1 MSTTVDNRVVEMRFD
16 NAQFEKNVSQSM
28 STLEKLKQSLKL
40 KDASKGFDNLNAS
53 AKNVN
58 LSGIGNAVDT
68 VKAKFSALD
77 VIAVTALANITNSA
91 INAGKRI
98 VSALTIDPIKTGFQE
113 YETQMNAV
121 QTILANTQSKGS
133 TIDDVNRALA
143 ELNKYADLT
152 IYNFTEMTRNIGTFT
167 AAGIDLETSVSAIQ
181 GIANLAAVSGSTSQQ
196 ASTAM
201 YQLSQ
206 ALSAGT
212 VKLMDWNSVVNA
224 GMGGEIFQNALKETS
239 RLLGTGADAAIKAE
253 GSFRE
258 SLSTGWLTAEVLTE
272 TLKKFTTSGANEYV
286 AEYTGL
292 SQETVQAA
300 LEAAKAQYGEAD
312 AIEYA
317 SKALAEKSGKNANE
331 IKDALQM
338 AKNAEDAAT
347 KVKTF
352 TQLWDVMKE
361 AAQSG
366 WAQTWQIII
375 GDFEEAKAFFT
386 PLSEKLTGV
395 ISSMSDARNAMLK
408 GALGSKWEQ
417 LTEKVEKAGFTTEEF
432 AAKVEEAA
440 KESGIS
446 IDSLIKEYGSLA
458 AAIKAGKIPTDVFTK
473 ALKKLVGSENK
484 ATKATKELGDV
495 VGRVLNG
502 EFGVGEERV
511 RKLTEAGYDYA
522 EVQNAINEKL
532 GSSVRHLS
540 SLTEEQKKNADQ
552 LAKLS
557 DAQLKNKGY
566 TEEQIQAL
574 RELEKAAEDG
584 GTSINELIDSLNKPS
599 GRTLLL
605 DSINN
610 ILEAIGETL
619 KIVKE
624 AWDSVFKSDDKEA
637 GEGLYSMIEALHEFT
652 ETLKYSEKAD
662 NNFRT
667 IMEGV
672 FSGFKLGTSLISMSL
687 VSGLKILDAVLK
699 ILGTN
704 MVEVAAFVAELITK
718 FANWVEENTM
728 LINGIDKIAEVI
740 AAVIKGVQSLIDA
753 FMGLKIVRDAIEK
766 VKNAIESL
774 FDKLSL
780 KFSGFSAEGIAET
793 ITSAFQ
799 KAINWIKTLDSSEVA
814 KSFVNGLVNS
824 ISSAASLIPKGL
836 EVIVSTVKQLGSK
849 LVEGFRSIPP
859 DMISGFISGLG
870 SGISNII
877 GVLVDLANTII
888 ETVKGVLGINSPSTK
903 FIEIGKNCIEGLI
916 NGLKEGLSGLWNT
929 LKRIGEGIIEVFKS
943 IDFGMVFA
951 AAMGVGFLFTVNKMI
966 DIIEKFSGPFVG
978 LGKIFTSVSGV
989 IDQFANKI
997 NAEALETKSKAIKNL
1012 ALSILMLVGAVYV
1025 LGKMDI
1031 ETLKQ
1036 GGIALTVL
1044 GGILVGL
1051 MALANR
1057 FGDNGFKMGALSL
1070 ILLSFSSSILI
1081 ISFAIKKLSGIKPEQ
1096 MKTVIDGLTHVVI
1109 GMIGLIAVSSIA
1121 GENASKAGTMLIK
1134 MSFALLV
1141 MVGAIKL
1148 MSTIDLNAA
1157 KKGIVAIGILTLF
1170 FKAMIKISMFSG
1182 PNVGKVGAM
1191 LWRMSL
1197 AILIM
1202 VGVIKLISMLDNSAI
1217 VKGIAT
1223 IGLIGILFV
1232 AIIKASEVAG
1242 KYSRRAG
1249 GMLLM
1254 MSVALM
1260 LMVSVIKKASELDK
1274 SQVLK
1279 GIGVVSLIG
1288 VLFAGIIAV
1297 SKFAGKYGVRA
1308 GVLLLG
1314 MATALLITVNA
1325 IKKIAGLDKS
1335 DLEKSLKTIATLELL
1350 FIGIIAISQLAG
1362 KYAVRAGVMLLA
1374 MSASLLILAGV
1385 IVILSKIDP
1394 SGLKRAVTTVAVLEL
1409 LFAGIIAASYLAK
1422 DCTKSLIVI
1431 TVALTLL
1438 SVALV
1443 ALSFIDPKK
1452 LAASAAALS
1461 SVMIAFGI
1469 LVRLSEFTRGI
1480 KMGPIVAMLGVV
1492 GALAGIVYLLS
1503 NIDDPNKALKAI
1515 GGICALMLSMA
1526 AAMTLASLA
1535 GEKALYSVGSLALMG
1550 LVVAEIAVI
1559 LGALSYLNIE
1569 PSLKTVAGLSALLL
1583 AMSAALVIASYA
1595 SPNALLS
1602 VGALALMGIV
1612 VAELGGILAAL
1623 AYFDVQPSIE
1633 TAKSLSILLISMS
1646 AALVLLGAVGTFG
1659 PAAFTGIGA
1668 LAVLI
1673 AGIGTL
1679 IVAIGALVT
1688 KFPVLE
1694 QFLNTGIPILEKIGH
1709 ALGSFFGNIAGGFM
1723 SGVTNGLP
1731 EIGTDLSNFMTNIQ
1745 PFVDGAKS
1753 IDASSMEGVKTLVG
1767 VIKSLTSANLIESLT
1782 SWATGGSSL
1791 SDFAQQLVPFG
1802 KAMTEYS
1809 QAVAGMDANV
1819 VTSSATA
1826 AKVLAEMAN
1835 SIPNMGGLAAV
1846 FAGENSL
1853 TDFATQLVPFGES
1866 LKAYSISVVG
1876 INAEAITN
1884 SATAAKA
1891 LADMA
1896 SVVPNM
1902 GGLVSFFAG
1911 DNSLATF
1918 GANLVSF
1925 GASLKA
1931 YSESV
1936 TGLATEP
1943 IYISVDATNALS
1955 AMNSSIPNMG
1965 GLVSFFAGDNNLAT
1979 FGANLVLFG
1988 KALVEYSESVS
1999 GINVGS
2005 ISTSVNAAS
2014 TLVDLANNLP
2024 ESGVFTSDDFA
2035 NFGRDIKSLGKAL
2048 SNYSESVA
2056 GIDTGAV
2063 NSSVNAIRRLVSL
2076 AKSLVGFDNSGIKD
2090 FKIKPLGESLSS
2102 YSSSVSTIN
2111 IGAVNSSIVSA
2122 RSLASF
2128 VKSLSGIDTSGVSSF
2143 KRAIAELSTVNV
2155 SGIIKAFS
2163 SASGKLKGVG
2173 GNLITSLV
2181 GGMKAKQGS
2190 VKSVAAS
2197 TMTAFAAG
2205 LNSKKATAIKIVTTM
2220 ISDMLKAIKSK
2231 NNSFKAAGVAL
2242 ITNLI
2247 SGINSKRAAVNSA
2260 VKSCL
2265 AGAASS
2271 LRSYYGSFYS
2281 AGSYI
2286 AQGFANGIRSG
2297 SFAAKTA
2304 ATAMANA
2311 AKNAARR
2318 ALDENSPSKEFYKIG
2333 AFAGQGFV
2341 NALYDYADVSYKA
2354 GSVIADYARDGLNKA
2369 VSKAADIINS
2379 DIDTQPT
2386 IRPVMDLSDI
2396 VNGSRTMNKLLGE
2409 GAPVSVM
2416 ANVGSIS
2423 SMMNRNQNGVNSDL
2437 VSAINKLRGDLSNI
2451 GNTTYTVNGV
2461 TYGDGSEISK
2471 AVRTLVRAAKIER
2484 RS

>member
-206 ALSAGT
+206 ALAAGT

-432 AAKVEEAA
+432 SAKVEEAA

-511 RKLTEAGYDYA
+511 RKLAEAGYDYA
-522 EVQNAINEKL
+522 EVQNAVNEKL
-532 GSSVRHLS
+532 GSSVRRLS
-540 SLTEEQKKNADQ
+540 SLTEEQKKNVDQ

-557 DAQLKNKGY
+557 DAQLKNKGC
-566 TEEQIQAL
+566 TDEQIQAL

-624 AWDSVFKSDDKEA
+624 AWDSVFKSDYKEP
-637 GEGLYSMIEALHEFT
+637 GEGLYSMIEAFHEFT
-652 ETLKYSEKAD
+652 ETLKYSEKAA

-699 ILGTN
+699 LLGTN

-740 AAVIKGVQSLIDA
+740 VAVIKGVQSLIDA
-753 FMGLKIVRDAIEK
+753 FMGLKIVQDAIEK
-766 VKNAIESL
+766 VKNTIESL

-799 KAINWIKTLDSSEVA
+799 KAIDWIKTLDSSEVA

-836 EVIVSTVKQLGSK
+836 EVVVSAVKQIGST

-916 NGLKEGLSGLWNT
+916 NGLKEGLSGLWDT
-929 LKRIGEGIIEVFKS
+929 LKSIGEGIIEVFKS

-951 AAMGVGFLFTVNKMI
+951 AAMGVGLLFTVNKMI
-966 DIIEKFSGPFVG
+966 DVIEKFSGPFAG

-997 NAEALETKSKAIKNL
+997 KAEALETKSKAIKNL

-1057 FGDNGFKMGALSL
+1057 FGGNDFKMGALSL

-1081 ISFAIKKLSGIKPEQ
+1081 ISFAIKKLSGINPEQ
-1096 MKTVIDGLTHVVI
+1096 MKTVIDGLAHVVI

-1141 MVGAIKL
+1141 MVGVIKL
-1148 MSTIDLNAA
+1148 LSTIDLNAA
-1157 KKGIVAIGILTLF
+1157 TKGIVAVGILTLF

-1182 PNVGKVGAM
+1182 PNIGKVGAM

-1260 LMVSVIKKASELDK
+1260 LMVSAIKRASELDK

-1325 IKKIAGLDKS
+1325 IKKIAGLEKS

-1350 FIGIIAISQLAG
+1350 FIGIVAISQLAG

-1394 SGLKRAVTTVAVLEL
+1394 SGLKRAITAIAVLEL

-1438 SVALV
+1438 SIALV

-1452 LAASAAALS
+1452 LLSSAAALS
-1461 SVMIAFGI
+1461 SVMIAFGV

-1480 KMGPIVAMLGVV
+1480 KIGPIVAMLGVV

-1526 AAMTLASLA
+1526 AAMTLASLV
-1535 GEKALYSVGSLALMG
+1535 GEKAVGAVGALAGMALVVIGLGGILGLLDHYDVNASIETVGSICMLLM
-1550 LVVAEIAVI
+1550 
-1559 LGALSYLNIE
+1559 
-1569 PSLKTVAGLSALLL
+1569 
-1583 AMSAALVIASYA
+1583 AMSAALLIASYA
-1595 SPNALLS
+1595 SPNAAAS
-1602 VGALALMGIV
+1602 VISLAAMGLV
-1612 VAELGGILAAL
+1612 VMELGYVLNYINSLE
-1623 AYFDVQPSIE
+1623 IE
-1633 TAKSLSILLISMS
+1633 GSMEKVKSLSVLLISMS
-1646 AALVLLGAVGTFG
+1646 AALVLLGVVGKLG
-1659 PAAFTGIGA
+1659 WGALIGIGSLVA
-1668 LAVLI
+1668 FIAAMGGVLAGL
-1673 AGIGTL
+1673 GRL
-1679 IVAIGALVT
+1679 NSQ
-1688 KFPVLE
+1688 FPQME
-1694 QFLNTGIPILEKIGH
+1694 TFINEGIPLLEKIGY
-1709 ALGSFFGNIAGGFM
+1709 GSGRLIGSIGE
-1723 SGVTNGLP
+1723 GLTSSLEP
-1731 EIGTDLSNFMTNIQ
+1731 MAEDLSSFMTKLQ
-1745 PFVDGAKS
+1745 PFLDGAKN
-1753 IDASSMEGVKTLVG
+1753 IDASAMEGVNTLVE
-1767 VIKSLTSANLIESLT
+1767 VIKSLSTANLLEFVASAI
-1782 SWATGGSSL
+1782 TGGSSL

-1802 KAMTEYS
+1802 KAMVEYS
-1809 QAVAGMDANV
+1809 NAIAGLNSDAVSKSAEAASALVEVANAV
-1819 VTSSATA
+1819 
-1826 AKVLAEMAN
+1826 
-1835 SIPNMGGLAAV
+1835 PNMGGLAAV

-2024 ESGVFTSDDFA
+2024 ESGIFASDDFA
-2035 NFGRDIKSLGKAL
+2035 NFGRDIKSLGTAL
-2048 SNYSESVA
+2048 SKYSESVA

-2063 NSSVNAIRRLVSL
+2063 SSSVNAIRRLVSL

-2128 VKSLSGIDTSGVSSF
+2128 INSLSGIDTSGISSF

-2155 SGIIKAFS
+2155 SGVIKAFS

-2220 ISDMLKAIKSK
+2220 IGNMLKAIKSK

-2247 SGINSKRAAVNSA
+2247 SGINNKRAAVNSA

-2271 LRSYYGSFYS
+2271 LRSYYGSFHS
-2281 AGSYI
+2281 AGSYL

-2341 NALYDYADVSYKA
+2341 NALYDYTDVSYKA
-2354 GSVIADYARDGLNKA
+2354 GSVIADHARDGLNKA

-2437 VSAINKLRGDLSNI
+2437 ISAINKLRGDLSNI

>member
-40 KDASKGFDNLNAS
+40 KDASKGFGNLNAS

-91 INAGKRI
+91 INAGKKI

-522 EVQNAINEKL
+522 EVQNAVNEKL

-557 DAQLKNKGY
+557 DAQLKNKGC
-566 TEEQIQAL
+566 TDEQIQAL

-624 AWDSVFKSDDKEA
+624 AWDSVFKSDYKEP
-637 GEGLYSMIEALHEFT
+637 GEGLYSMIEAFHEFT
-652 ETLKYSEKAD
+652 ETLKYSEKAA

-699 ILGTN
+699 LLGTN

-740 AAVIKGVQSLIDA
+740 VAVIKGVQSLIDA
-753 FMGLKIVRDAIEK
+753 FMGLKIVQDAIEK
-766 VKNAIESL
+766 VKNTIESL

-799 KAINWIKTLDSSEVA
+799 KAIDWIKTLDSSEVA

-836 EVIVSTVKQLGSK
+836 EVIVSTVKQIGSK
-849 LVEGFRSIPP
+849 LVEGFSSIPP

-916 NGLKEGLSGLWNT
+916 NGLKEGLSGLWDT
-929 LKRIGEGIIEVFKS
+929 LKSIGEGIIEVFKS
-943 IDFGMVFA
+943 MDFGMAFA
-951 AAMGVGFLFTVNKMI
+951 AAMGVGLLFTVNKMI
-966 DIIEKFSGPFVG
+966 DVVEKFSGPFVG

-997 NAEALETKSKAIKNL
+997 KAEALETKSKAIKNL

-1031 ETLKQ
+1031 ETLIQ

-1051 MALANR
+1051 MALTNR
-1057 FGDNGFKMGALSL
+1057 FGGNGFFKMGALSL

-1081 ISFAIKKLSGIKPEQ
+1081 ISFAIKKLSGINPEQ
-1096 MKTVIDGLTHVVI
+1096 MKTVIDGLAHVVI

-1121 GENASKAGTMLIK
+1121 GANASKAGTMLIK
-1134 MSFALLV
+1134 MSLALLV
-1141 MVGAIKL
+1141 MVGVIKL

-1157 KKGIVAIGILTLF
+1157 TKGIVAVGILTLF
-1170 FKAMIKISMFSG
+1170 FRAMIKLAKFSG
-1182 PNVGKVGAM
+1182 PNVGKVGTM
-1191 LWRMSL
+1191 LLRMSL

-1202 VGVIKLISMLDNSAI
+1202 VGVIKLISKLDGSAI
-1217 VKGIAT
+1217 AKGIIT
-1223 IGLIGILFV
+1223 IGLIGALFT

-1242 KYSRRAG
+1242 EHSLRAG

-1254 MSVALM
+1254 MAVSLR
-1260 LMVSVIKKASELDK
+1260 LMVNVIKKASELK
-1274 SQVLK
+1274 PSEILK
-1279 GIGVVSLIG
+1279 GITAVGLVGL
-1288 VLFAGIIAV
+1288 LFAAIIKV
-1297 SKFAGKYGVRA
+1297 SDEAGKHSARA
-1308 GVLLLG
+1308 GIMILG
-1314 MATALLITVNA
+1314 VAAALMITVEA
-1325 IKKIAGLDKS
+1325 IKKIVNIDQY
-1335 DLEKSLKTIATLELL
+1335 DLKKAINTIAILELL
-1350 FIGIIAISQLAG
+1350 FMGIISISGLAG
-1362 KYAVRAGVMLLA
+1362 QYAVRAGVMLLA
-1374 MSASLLILAGV
+1374 MSASLLILAGA
-1385 IVILSKIDP
+1385 IVILSKIDS
-1394 SGLKRAVTTVAVLEL
+1394 SGLKRAVTAVAILEL

-1422 DCTKSLIVI
+1422 DCTKSLAVI

-1452 LAASAAALS
+1452 LLSSAAALS
-1461 SVMIAFGI
+1461 SVMIAFGV

-1480 KMGPIVAMLGVV
+1480 KIGPIVAMLGVV
-1492 GALAGIVYLLS
+1492 GALVGVVYLLS

-1526 AAMTLASLA
+1526 AAMTLASLVGERAVGAVGALA
-1535 GEKALYSVGSLALMG
+1535 GMA
-1550 LVVAEIAVI
+1550 LVVIGLGVI
-1559 LGALSYLNIE
+1559 LGLLDHYDVKASIE
-1569 PSLKTVAGLSALLL
+1569 TVGSICMLLI
-1583 AMSAALVIASYA
+1583 AMSAALLIASYA
-1595 SPNALLS
+1595 SPNAAAS
-1602 VGALALMGIV
+1602 VIALAAMGLV
-1612 VAELGGILAAL
+1612 VMELGYVLNYINSLE
-1623 AYFDVQPSIE
+1623 IE
-1633 TAKSLSILLISMS
+1633 GSMEKVKSLSALLISMS
-1646 AALVLLGAVGTFG
+1646 AALVLLGVVGTFG
-1659 PAAFTGIGA
+1659 LGALIGIGSLVVFISA
-1668 LAVLI
+1668 MAVVLD
-1673 AGIGTL
+1673 GLGRL
-1679 IVAIGALVT
+1679 NS
-1688 KFPVLE
+1688 KFPQME
-1694 QFLNTGIPILEKIGH
+1694 TFINDGIPLLEKLGYGFGRLIGSIGEGLTSS
-1709 ALGSFFGNIAGGFM
+1709 LGPMAD
-1723 SGVTNGLP
+1723 
-1731 EIGTDLSNFMTNIQ
+1731 DLSSFMTKLQ
-1745 PFVDGAKS
+1745 PFLDGAKS

-1767 VIKSLTSANLIESLT
+1767 VIKSLTAANLLESLT

-1826 AKVLAEMAN
+1826 AKALAEMAN

-1965 GLVSFFAGDNNLAT
+1965 GLVAFFAGDNSLGT

-2048 SNYSESVA
+2048 SKYSESVA

-2102 YSSSVSTIN
+2102 YSSSVSTLN
-2111 IGAVNSSIVSA
+2111 IGAVNSSIASA

-2155 SGIIKAFS
+2155 SGIVKAFS

-2220 ISDMLKAIKSK
+2220 IGDMLKAIKSK

-2247 SGINSKRAAVNSA
+2247 SGINSKKAAVNSA

-2271 LRSYYGSFYS
+2271 LRSYYGSFHS
-2281 AGSYI
+2281 AGSYL

-2311 AKNAARR
+2311 AKDAARR
-2318 ALDENSPSKEFYKIG
+2318 ALDERSPSKEFYKIG

-2354 GSVIADYARDGLNKA
+2354 GSVIADHARDGLNKA

-2396 VNGSRTMNKLLGE
+2396 VNGSRMMNKLLGE

-2437 VSAINKLRGDLSNI
+2437 ISAINKLRGDLSNI